1 MAQKK
6 GTRWEMLGE
15 GYVQDT
21 QIAAAEVVAKVQHF
35 CWLCHPLK
43 AISTLNRSMMCFIPR
58 YENKYLD
65 MW

>member
-35 CWLCHPLK
+35 GWLCRPLK
-43 AISTLNRSMMCFIPR
+43 AISTLNRTMMCFIPR
-58 YENKYLD
+58 YDIKYLV